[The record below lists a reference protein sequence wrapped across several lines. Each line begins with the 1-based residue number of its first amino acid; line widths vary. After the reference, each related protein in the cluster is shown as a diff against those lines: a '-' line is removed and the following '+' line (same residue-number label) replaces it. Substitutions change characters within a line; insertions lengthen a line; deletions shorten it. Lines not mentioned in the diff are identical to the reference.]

1 MPINIYYPR
10 DLIYVKSSIHHGKEV
25 DELIKKK
32 CRMIGFLVD
41 RVVACAGGINYF
53 LRVF

>member
-1 MPINIYYPR
+1 MPINIYHPR
-10 DLIYVKSSIHHGKEV
+10 DSSIHHGKEV